1 MIEGFGKKIKTN
13 PNPRFRESMIL
24 CRFLG
29 TRKTNREFVVL
40 RFIFYVVEDKRQK
53 MGSTTFKVDLAKRVV
68 I

>member
-1 MIEGFGKKIKTN
+1 MIEGFGKKKN
-13 PNPRFRESMIL
+13 PNPRFREFMIL

-40 RFIFYVVEDKRQK
+40 CFFFYVVEKKRQK
-53 MGSTTFKVDLAKRVV
+53 TGSKTFKVDLAKRVV